1 MVISKP
7 SSFFLEL
14 SSLLTPF
21 TLLRLSC
28 LESQLVFLRHP
39 LQTIEKWPWQYLSQL
54 SSLIPS
60 LQLMMLPFLLVA
72 FFLVPSL
79 TKLDLPR
86 QSLNLLGFISLFIF
100 LMILLRHQQSFERL
114 NPLHFRQLELL
125 QRLQLEP
132 LQLPKQF
139 PLLCLIFEPCSSL
152 GPKSLLWRSNKLLG
166 LFLLIAKVIILEL
179 IEQIKQHSCVL
190 KPSSLKFLRTVI
202 NSWHLPPE

>member
-60 LQLMMLPFLLVA
+60 LQLLLLPFLLVA

-114 NPLHFRQLELL
+114 NPLHFRLLELL

-132 LQLPKQF
+132 LQLPK
-139 PLLCLIFEPCSSL
+139 
-152 GPKSLLWRSNKLLG
+152 
-166 LFLLIAKVIILEL
+166 
-179 IEQIKQHSCVL
+179 
-190 KPSSLKFLRTVI
+190 
-202 NSWHLPPE
+202 

>member
-60 LQLMMLPFLLVA
+60 LQLLLLPFLLVA
-72 FFLVPSL
+72 FFLVQSL

-86 QSLNLLGFISLFIF
+86 QSL
-100 LMILLRHQQSFERL
+100 
-114 NPLHFRQLELL
+114 
-125 QRLQLEP
+125 
-132 LQLPKQF
+132 
-139 PLLCLIFEPCSSL
+139 
-152 GPKSLLWRSNKLLG
+152 
-166 LFLLIAKVIILEL
+166 
-179 IEQIKQHSCVL
+179 
-190 KPSSLKFLRTVI
+190 
-202 NSWHLPPE
+202 